1 MSVLLR
7 TAQTRAQL
15 RRTVAMSTTSRLR
28 SAPDRSGCAA
38 SLAALLGAV
47 AALLGGAGCSPP
59 DPHSYANFDAVRI
72 ADLKLD
78 LTVSFEQRTIAG
90 VAELKLDWRE
100 PRAHK
105 LALDTRDLTI
115 EQVCAPP
122 DPASPPAP
130 AAQAVQAAGGGGGAC
145 RPLEFRLGRRD
156 PVFGSRLLIDTAGQP
171 QRVRITYRTSPRAGG
186 LQWLLPEQTA
196 GKKHP
201 FLFSQSQAIHAR
213 SWVPIQD
220 TPAVRFTYSA
230 RVRTPKDLLCRMSA
244 DNRPDEPR
252 DGDYSF
258 TMSQAI
264 PSYLLAI
271 AVGDLGFAPL
281 GARSGI
287 YAEPVVLPRA
297 AAELADTEAMIA
309 ATERLY
315 GPYRWGRYDL
325 LVLPPSFPLGGM
337 ENPRL
342 TFVTPT
348 IIAGDKSLVS
358 LIAHELA
365 HSWSGN
371 LVTNDRWNSFW
382 LNEGFTSY
390 VENRIVEAVYGREL
404 AVMEQEL
411 SQDGLRSELRELAP
425 ADQRLRLNLSGRDPD
440 RGMTAVAYDKGH
452 WFLRF
457 LEQRFGRDVFDPF
470 LRSYF
475 DRFAFQSI
483 GTDEF
488 LRYLRR
494 ELLSHHPG
502 KVTDAEIRAWLE
514 EPSIPPFAQ
523 SSTSPRFGKVDAAL
537 AAFNKGTLRAAELPA
552 AGWSPQEWL
561 RFLNELP
568 DAVSAERPQAL
579 DERWQLT
586 ATGNS
591 EIAHAW
597 FRVGLRCGYRAIDGA
612 LDRYL
617 TTIGRRK
624 LIVPLY
630 QELLKTPA
638 GRERARAI
646 YARAR
651 PGYHP
656 IVQSA
661 LDALL
666 R

>member
-1 MSVLLR
+1 
-7 TAQTRAQL
+7 
-15 RRTVAMSTTSRLR
+15 MSTTARLR
-28 SAPDRSGCAA
+28 SAPLCSRCAA
-38 SLAALLGAV
+38 SAAALLLTV
-47 AALLGGAGCSPP
+47 AAVLGAAGCSPP
-59 DPHSYANFDAVRI
+59 DPHSYANFDVVRV

-78 LTVSFEQRTIAG
+78 LTVSFEQRTISG
-90 VAELKLDWRE
+90 TAELKLDWRD
-100 PRAHK
+100 PRGHK

-115 EQVCAPP
+115 EKVCAP
-122 DPASPPAP
+122 AP
-130 AAQAVQAAGGGGGAC
+130 ATVNGQGDEPC
-145 RPLEFRLGRRD
+145 RPLEFRLSRRD

-171 QRVRITYRTSPRAGG
+171 QRVRITYRTSPRASG
-186 LQWLLPEQTA
+186 LQWLSPEQTA
-196 GKKHP
+196 GKQHP

-230 RVRTPKDLLCRMSA
+230 RVRTPEDLLCRMSA

-271 AVGDLGFAPL
+271 AVGDLAFAPL
-281 GARSGI
+281 GARSGL
-287 YAEPVVLPRA
+287 YAEPVMLARA

-390 VENRIVEAVYGREL
+390 VENRIVEAVFGRER

-470 LRSYF
+470 MRSYF

-483 GTDEF
+483 STDEF
-488 LRYLRR
+488 LRYLRS
-494 ELLSHHPG
+494 ELMARHPG
-502 KVTDAEIRAWLE
+502 KVTEEEIRAWLE
-514 EPSIPPFAQ
+514 EPSIPSFAQ
-523 SSTSPRFGKVDAAL
+523 PSTSPRFGKVDAAL
-537 AAFNKGTLRAAELPA
+537 AAFNKGELRAAELPA
-552 AGWSPQEWL
+552 AAWSPQEWL

-568 DAVSAERPQAL
+568 EVVPADRLQAL

-586 ATGNS
+586 ATPNS

-597 FRVGLRCGYRAIDGA
+597 FRVGLRCGYHAIDAA

-630 QELLKTPA
+630 HDLLKTPA

-656 IVQSA
+656 IVQA
-661 LDALL
+661 TLDALL